1 MSIKINLE
9 MNLVLKVDDLLNRN
23 IFFMDIVKNTVM
35 DNSNFIRINYSNED
49 IVTNGIFLLFE
60 LKSTSLERYYSKY
73 KCNFNLSDNATILN
87 KLFNIEKQILLS
99 YLNNEAKKNMNT
111 HKIFF
116 KLREQLKTG
125 FLKIVN
131 NMNAKNYNDNDIYN
145 VNGNFKILIKISG
158 LWDNGDAIGLTY
170 KFISIQE

>member
-1 MSIKINLE
+1 

-35 DNSNFIRINYSNED
+35 DNSNFVRINYSNED

-60 LKSTSLERYYSKY
+60 LKSTSLDRYYSKY

-99 YLNNEAKKNMNT
+99 YLNNEAKKNINT

-145 VNGNFKILIKISG
+145 VNGIFKILIKISG